1 MTLES
6 RYFIYDAKGNAFG
19 NINGYL
25 HYKDARGICTR
36 NRYKLWSIYDEVF
49 KDKSKNCD
57 AWVHLQVWDI
67 RLKNVKV

>member
-6 RYFIYDAKGNAFG
+6 RYFIYDANGNAFG

-25 HYKDARGICTR
+25 HYKDAQGICTR

-49 KDKSKNCD
+49 AGHFQRTKWNRL
-57 AWVHLQVWDI
+57 HVWSI
-67 RLKNVKV
+67 RFENVRM